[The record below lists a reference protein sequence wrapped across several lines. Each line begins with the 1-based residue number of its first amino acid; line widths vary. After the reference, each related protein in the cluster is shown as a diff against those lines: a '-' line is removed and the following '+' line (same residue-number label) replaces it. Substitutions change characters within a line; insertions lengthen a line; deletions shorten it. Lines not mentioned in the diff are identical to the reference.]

1 MDLLERDV
9 QLGTLDG
16 ALKTAAAGHGRVA
29 LVSGEAGIGKTS
41 VAEHSWSSAATSAG
55 CCRAWTG
62 RRSRWG
68 HRGDRLIPG
77 PGLAG

>member
-1 MDLLERDV
+1 MDLLERDI

-41 VAEHSWSSAATSAG
+41 VA
-55 CCRAWTG
+55 RAFVEQ
-62 RRSRWG
+62 
-68 HRGDRLIPG
+68 RGDVGRVLSRVDWAS
-77 PGLAG
+77 LAVDTVAIA